1 MMNDKKRLMDIIN
14 LIDYGKNV
22 IDIGTDHGL
31 VPLYLAKNNIS
42 SNILATD
49 ISAPSLKKLED
60 QLDSKLSKVI
70 KTKVTDGFKGI
81 EREDNQIAIIAG
93 MGGNTIVDIIGDRIE
108 FAQNLDYM
116 ILESNI
122 ASEKLRLFLYNN
134 NFEIM
139 RDFLS
144 FENGKYYDI
153 LQVKYGNKKE
163 MKISDVYYG
172 FENIENKSQLLV
184 EKLLIDRKKNQI
196 FRENI
201 IKNSKNNDGL
211 EKINE
216 RLEAIDE
223 VYERWKLEN

>member
-1 MMNDKKRLMDIIN
+1 MNDKKRLMDIIK

-22 IDIGTDHGL
+22 IDVGTDHGL

-60 QLDSKLSKVI
+60 QLDDDLSKII

-81 EREDNQIAIIAG
+81 EKEDNQIAIIAG
-93 MGGNTIVDIIGDRIE
+93 MGGNTIVDIIYTNIE

-122 ASEKLRLFLYNN
+122 ATEKLRLFLYNN

-153 LQVKYGNKKE
+153 LKVKYGNKKE
-163 MKISDVYYG
+163 MKISDIYYG

-184 EKLLIDRKKNQI
+184 KKLLIDRKKNQI

-211 EKINE
+211 EKIDE

-223 VYERWKLEN
+223 VYGRWKLEN

>member
-1 MMNDKKRLMDIIN
+1 MNDKKRLMDIIN

-22 IDIGTDHGL
+22 IDVGTDHGL

-60 QLDSKLSKVI
+60 QLDDDLSKII

-81 EREDNQIAIIAG
+81 EKEDNQIAIIAG
-93 MGGNTIVDIIGDRIE
+93 MGGNTIVDIIDANIE

-122 ASEKLRLFLYNN
+122 ATEKLRLFLYNN

-153 LQVKYGNKKE
+153 LKVKYGNKKE
-163 MKISDVYYG
+163 MKISDIYYG

-211 EKINE
+211 DKINE

-223 VYERWKLEN
+223 VYERWKLED

>member
-1 MMNDKKRLMDIIN
+1 MNDKKRLMDIIN

-122 ASEKLRLFLYNN
+122 ASEKLRLFLYKN

-163 MKISDVYYG
+163 MKISDIYYG

-211 EKINE
+211 ETINE

>member
-1 MMNDKKRLMDIIN
+1 MNDKKRLMDIIN

-22 IDIGTDHGL
+22 IDVGTDHGL

-42 SNILATD
+42 SNIWATD

-60 QLDSKLSKVI
+60 QLDSKLSKII

-81 EREDNQIAIIAG
+81 EKEDKQIAIIAG
-93 MGGNTIVDIIGDRIE
+93 MGGNTIVEIIQSSMQ

-122 ASEKLRLFLYNN
+122 ATEKLRLFLYEN
-134 NFEIM
+134 NFDLM

-144 FENGKYYDI
+144 FENEKYYDI
-153 LQVKYGNKKE
+153 LQVKYGNRKE
-163 MKISDVYYG
+163 MNISDMYYG
-172 FENIENKSQLLV
+172 FENIENRNHLLE
-184 EKLLIDRKKNQI
+184 EKLVIDRKKNLI

-216 RLEAIDE
+216 RLKAIDE

>member
-1 MMNDKKRLMDIIN
+1 MNDKKRLMDIIN

-22 IDIGTDHGL
+22 IDVGTDHGL

-60 QLDSKLSKVI
+60 QLDNDLSKVI

-81 EREDNQIAIIAG
+81 EREDNQLAIIAG
-93 MGGNTIVDIIGDRIE
+93 MGGNTIVDIIDASID
-108 FAQNLDYM
+108 FAKNLDYM

-122 ASEKLRLFLYNN
+122 ATEKLRIFLYNH

-153 LQVKYGNKKE
+153 LQVKYGNRKE
-163 MKISDVYYG
+163 MKISDIYYG
-172 FENIENKSQLLV
+172 FENIENKNQLLK

-201 IKNSKNNDGL
+201 ISNSKNKDGL
-211 EKINE
+211 NKINE
-216 RLEAIDE
+216 RLEAIHE

>member
-1 MMNDKKRLMDIIN
+1 MNDKKRLMDIIK

-22 IDIGTDHGL
+22 IDVGTDHGL

-108 FAQNLDYM
+108 FAQHLDYM

-122 ASEKLRLFLYNN
+122 ASEKLRLFLYEN
-134 NFEIM
+134 NFELM

-153 LQVKYGNKKE
+153 LQVKYGNKKK
-163 MKISDVYYG
+163 MKISDIYYG

>member
-1 MMNDKKRLMDIIN
+1 MNDKKRLMDIIN

-108 FAQNLDYM
+108 FAQHLDYM

-122 ASEKLRLFLYNN
+122 ASERLRLFLYEN
-134 NFEIM
+134 NFELM

-153 LQVKYGNKKE
+153 LQVKYGNKKK
-163 MKISDVYYG
+163 MKISDIYYG

-216 RLEAIDE
+216 RLKAIDE